1 MNTGSKLPVSV
12 LLLMTPLSAYAE
24 IAPPTGVLLSFAGGF
39 GGGFLGALLACW
51 LCKRWASKDD
61 HSSKR

>member
-1 MNTGSKLPVSV
+1 MNTGSKLSVSI
-12 LLLMTPLSAYAE
+12 LLLVTPLAAYAE
-24 IAPPTGVLLSFAGGF
+24 SAPPTGVLWALAGGF

-61 HSSKR
+61 HGSK